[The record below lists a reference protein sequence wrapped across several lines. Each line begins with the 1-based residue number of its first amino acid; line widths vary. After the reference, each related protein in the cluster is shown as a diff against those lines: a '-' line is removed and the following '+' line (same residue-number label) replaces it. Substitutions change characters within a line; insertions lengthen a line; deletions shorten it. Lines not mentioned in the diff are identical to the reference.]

1 MKDKPLTVE
10 IKDGELQISIG
21 IDTLCFAVSEKI
33 ADFKITDNEGFAKDI
48 LNELENEYRKVCE
61 CNERLPYSPNDFKSN
76 IRMYKACDY
85 HSARKVKGISY
96 A

>member
-1 MKDKPLTVE
+1 MEKQAMNLLKQIYD
-10 IKDGELQISIG
+10 IKN
-21 IDTLCFAVSEKI
+21 K
-33 ADFKITDNEGFAKDI
+33 
-48 LNELENEYRKVCE
+48 LNELETEDRKVCE

>member
-33 ADFKITDNEGFAKDI
+33 ADFKITDNEGFVKDI
-48 LNELENEYRKVCE
+48 LNELENEDEEGTTEIHRLLDQAADDAVE
-61 CNERLPYSPNDFKSN
+61 NGSCNGEIIDN
-76 IRMYKACDY
+76 
-85 HSARKVKGISY
+85 
-96 A
+96 

>member
-10 IKDGELQISIG
+10 IKDGELKISIG

-48 LNELENEYRKVCE
+48 LYELENEDE
-61 CNERLPYSPNDFKSN
+61 EGTTEIHRLLDQAADDAVEN
-76 IRMYKACDY
+76 
-85 HSARKVKGISY
+85 GSY
-96 A
+96 NGELI